1 MNIQTKITEG
11 TKVDFNGPYV
21 MSINGELVGSN
32 ATFEVYNPATDEV
45 VANAPSATREQVED
59 AIAAA
64 KAAQSAW
71 AALSWEERSA
81 YITAYADALDAHKEE
96 IITLLTTE
104 QGKPRHSMAT
114 VEVDYAIYWV
124 REVAK
129 RRLEDEVIED
139 TPDHIVKVA
148 HTPLGVVGAITP
160 WNFPILLGLWK
171 IAPCL
176 MTGNTMV
183 MKPSPY
189 TPLGTLRF
197 GEIAQKVLPEG
208 VLNIVSGG
216 NDQGQW
222 LTEHPDI
229 SKISFTGST
238 ATGKKVMAASSSNLK
253 RITLELGGNDPAI
266 IMPDTDY
273 KPLIPTLF
281 DAAYGNSGQWCIA
294 IKRLYVHDSIYDD
307 FVRDFV
313 AYASEKTVGNGMDP
327 NTDLGPIQN
336 KMQYGK
342 LKSLFA
348 DVKEKGYSVPLGG
361 EIDEDQPGNF
371 VPITVVDNPPKDSRI
386 VREEPFGPIL
396 PIMRWT
402 DIDAVIAD
410 ANDTDF
416 GLAASVWGPDRGE
429 AIEVANQ
436 IEAGTV
442 WVNEIHIH
450 GIDIPFGGHKQSGMG
465 VENGRE
471 GLEEFTNTKAY
482 MFAK

>member
-1 MNIQTKITEG
+1 MNVQVNPAEMKI
-11 TKVDFNGPYV
+11 DFGGPYV
-21 MSINGELVGSN
+21 MSIGGKLVGSN
-32 ATFEVYNPATDEV
+32 ETFEVYNPATGGV
-45 VANAPSATREQVED
+45 VANAPAGTREQMEE

-64 KAAQSAW
+64 KAAQPAW
-71 AALSWEERSA
+71 AALSFKERGA
-81 YITAYADALDAHKEE
+81 YIEAYADALEANKED

-114 VEVDYAIYWV
+114 VEVDAAIYWV

-129 RRLEDEVIED
+129 RELKNEVIED
-139 TPDHIVKVA
+139 TEDHVVEVA

-176 MTGNTMV
+176 LTGNTMV

-197 GEIAQKVLPEG
+197 GEIAQQIFPEG

-216 NDQGQW
+216 NEQGQW
-222 LTEHPDI
+222 MTEHPDI

-238 ATGKKVMAASSSNLK
+238 ATGKKVMASSASNLK

-266 IMPDTDY
+266 LLPETDY
-273 KPLIPTLF
+273 EPLIPVLF
-281 DAAYGNSGQWCIA
+281 DAAYGNAGQWCIA
-294 IKRLYVHDSIYDD
+294 TKRLYVHSSQQKQ
-307 FVRDFV
+307 FVDAFV
-313 AYASEKTVGNGMDP
+313 AYASTKTVGDGMDP
-327 NTDLGPIQN
+327 NTDIGPIQN
-336 KMQYGK
+336 TMQYNK
-342 LKSLFA
+342 LRSLFA
-348 DVKEKGYSVPLGG
+348 DTKDKGYNIRLGG
-361 EIDEDQPGNF
+361 EIDESLDGNF
-371 VPITVVDNPPKDSRI
+371 VPITVVDNPPEDSR
-386 VREEPFGPIL
+386 VVQEEPFGPIL
-396 PIMRWT
+396 PIIAY
-402 DIDAVIAD
+402 DDVDDVIEK
-410 ANDTDF
+410 ANDTEF
-416 GLAASVWGPDRGE
+416 GLAASVWGPDRDE
-429 AIEVANQ
+429 AIEVGKQ

-471 GLEEFTNTKAY
+471 GLEEFTNTKTY
-482 MFAK
+482 MFKK

>member
-1 MNIQTKITEG
+1 MNIQAQHNTAV
-11 TKVDFNGPYV
+11 KVDFNGPYY

-32 ATFEVYNPATDEV
+32 STFEVFNPANGEV
-45 VANAPSATREQVED
+45 VANAPSGSREQMED

-64 KAAQSAW
+64 KAAQKNW
-71 AALSWEERSA
+71 AALSYAERGK
-81 YITAYADALDAHKEE
+81 YIEAYADALEAHRDE

-114 VEVDYAIYWV
+114 GEVDAAIYWV

-129 RRLEDEVIED
+129 RELKNEVIED
-139 TPDHIVKVA
+139 TEEHIVEVA

-176 MTGNTMV
+176 LTGNTMV

-197 GEIAQKVLPEG
+197 GEIAQQIFPKG

-216 NDQGQW
+216 NDQGAW
-222 LTEHPDI
+222 MTEHPDI

-238 ATGKKVMAASSSNLK
+238 ATGKKVMASSASNLK

-266 IMPDTDY
+266 ILPGTDY
-273 KPLIPTLF
+273 KPLIPVLF
-281 DAAYGNSGQWCIA
+281 DAAYGNAGQWCIA
-294 IKRLYVHDSIYDD
+294 TKRLYVHSSQHAD
-307 FVRDFV
+307 FVKDFV
-313 AYASEKTVGNGMDP
+313 EYSSTKKVGDGMSDD
-327 NTDLGPIQN
+327 TDIGPIQN
-336 KMQYGK
+336 TMQYNK

-348 DVKEKGYSVPLGG
+348 DVKENGYDVPLGG
-361 EIDEDQPGNF
+361 DIDESLPGNF
-371 VPITVVDNPPKDSRI
+371 VPITVVNNPPEDSR
-386 VREEPFGPIL
+386 VVQEEPFGPIL
-396 PIMRWT
+396 PIISY
-402 DIDAVIAD
+402 DSVNDVIER
-410 ANDTDF
+410 ANNTEF
-416 GLAASVWGPDRGE
+416 GLAASVWGPHRED

-465 VENGRE
+465 VENGKE
-471 GLEEFTNTKAY
+471 GLQEFTNTKTY